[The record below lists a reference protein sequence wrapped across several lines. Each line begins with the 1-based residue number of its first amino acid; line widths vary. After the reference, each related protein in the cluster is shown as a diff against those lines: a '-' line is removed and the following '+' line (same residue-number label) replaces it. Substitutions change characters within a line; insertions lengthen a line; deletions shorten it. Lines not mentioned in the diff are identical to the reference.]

1 MQNEKDSIFCTTKP
15 PKTLQ
20 RTGFSAFNS
29 LIENDDDTTKDLTKD
44 TLRRV
49 PSTCTWGFLW
59 EWKLEVLPLL
69 KPLSPFISSVYIA
82 CLSFLSAVRTLNI
95 NYSIVRI
102 INAVLQTVHKRYP
115 DLILVYRGDTM
126 ILTACYT
133 EFIRSVH
140 ESQKPCWHSHCL
152 DLSWEIIISV

>member
-1 MQNEKDSIFCTTKP
+1 MQNEKDRIFCTTKP
-15 PKTLQ
+15 LKTLQ

-29 LIENDDDTTKDLTKD
+29 LIENDDITKDLTKD

-49 PSTCTWGFLW
+49 PRFSLGVKAGGLTSSEAPFSFHFFSIYCVSQFPVRR
-59 EWKLEVLPLL
+59 ENYKSIPLNL
-69 KPLSPFISSVYIA
+69 
-82 CLSFLSAVRTLNI
+82 

-126 ILTACYT
+126 ILTACLYG
-133 EFIRSVH
+133 IY
-140 ESQKPCWHSHCL
+140 QKCT
-152 DLSWEIIISV
+152 